1 MHPKQGVREDHM
13 KIVAA
18 ILGAASLLTFAS
30 GSAGAQEIR
39 AQPLGLAT
47 HVDATN
53 VAFGCGPGFFPN
65 RFGVC
70 RPRFIGGYGYGYG
83 RPYGYGYGGY
93 GRGYYGGYGY
103 RRFGYY

>member
-1 MHPKQGVREDHM
+1 M
-13 KIVAA
+13 KIIAA
-18 ILGAASLLTFAS
+18 AFGAASLLALASS
-30 GSAGAQEIR
+30 GSNAQEIQ

-47 HVDATN
+47 ANVEVTT

-70 RPRFIGGYGYGYG
+70 RPRFVGGYGYG
-83 RPYGYGYGGY
+83 RPYGYGYGY
-93 GRGYYGGYGY
+93 GRGYYGGGYGY

>member
-1 MHPKQGVREDHM
+1 M

-18 ILGAASLLTFAS
+18 IVGASSLLALTGGSGFAQDIQ
-30 GSAGAQEIR
+30 AH
-39 AQPLGLAT
+39 PLGLAT
-47 HVDATN
+47 GTIDATN

-70 RPRFIGGYGYGYG
+70 RPRFYGGYGYGYG

-93 GRGYYGGYGY
+93 GRGYYGGGYGY

>member
-1 MHPKQGVREDHM
+1 M

-18 ILGAASLLTFAS
+18 VFGAASLLAVAGGGAS
-30 GSAGAQEIR
+30 AQEVQ
-39 AQPLGLAT
+39 AQSLGLST
-47 HVDATN
+47 GIIDATI

-70 RPRFIGGYGYGYG
+70 RPRFYGGYGYG

-93 GRGYYGGYGY
+93 GRGYYGSGYGY